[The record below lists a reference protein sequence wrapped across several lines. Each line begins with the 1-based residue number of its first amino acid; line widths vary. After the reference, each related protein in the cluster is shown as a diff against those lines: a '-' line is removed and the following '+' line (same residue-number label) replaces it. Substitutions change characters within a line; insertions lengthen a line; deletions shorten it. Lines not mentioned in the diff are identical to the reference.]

1 MNQIEFLLRL
11 SENAQDE
18 GEELAKR
25 HNQERDAF
33 VKQLLDLERMIDLAR
48 QNVHAELGR
57 WGLAQAQAGHAVPQ
71 QGKLPPSNPKPQ
83 GNAGTGNAKE
93 PPMPGFLQKGPAISS

>member
-18 GEELAKR
+18 GEEIAKR
-25 HNQERDAF
+25 HNLEREAF
-33 VKQLLDLERMIDLAR
+33 IKQLLDLEKMIDLAR

-57 WGLAQAQAGHAVPQ
+57 WGIQGLPKHPAPQ
-71 QGKLPPSNPKPQ
+71 QGQLPPNKMRNEPLPQ
-83 GNAGTGNAKE
+83 E
-93 PPMPGFLQKGPAISS
+93 SMPRVVQKGPAA